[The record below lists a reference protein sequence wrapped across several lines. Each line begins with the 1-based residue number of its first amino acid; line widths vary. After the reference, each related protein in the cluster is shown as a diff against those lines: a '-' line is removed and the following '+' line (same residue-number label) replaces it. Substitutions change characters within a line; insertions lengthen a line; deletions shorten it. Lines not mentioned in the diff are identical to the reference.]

1 MVVDSYYSIYSINRT
16 CTLFRYWKEEQ
27 LMVLLKASDLVKQFG
42 NKHAV
47 NGINFQ
53 IEEGKCVSLLGPN
66 GAGKTTTLKMLA
78 GLLKPTSGSIEFKEK
93 KAKDLREFI
102 GYLPQSI
109 AFFNW
114 MSGKEFLVFAGQL
127 AKLDRKEAE
136 KRSEELLE
144 RVGLTAAKKRKIG
157 GYSGGMKQRLGLAQA
172 LIHRPKLLILDEP
185 VSALDPYGRR
195 EVLEMMREI
204 KEETTILFSTHVLHD
219 AEEISDDILI
229 MHDGEIAISGS
240 LESVMEAYQ
249 QPTLQIE
256 FKSLANDWLKSI
268 ASYSFVSEVN
278 IQGNKGSIKLSDMEN
293 GKQALLKDIVDKN
306 LQIRKFEMSQTT
318 LEDLF
323 MKVVKA

>member
-1 MVVDSYYSIYSINRT
+1 MA
-16 CTLFRYWKEEQ
+16 
-27 LMVLLKASDLVKQFG
+27 LLKASNLVKQFG
-42 NKHAV
+42 NIDAV
-47 NGINFQ
+47 NKIDFS
-53 IEEGKCVSLLGPN
+53 IEEGKCVALLGPN

-78 GLLKPTSGSIEFKEK
+78 GLLKPTSGSIEFKGK
-93 KAKDLREFI
+93 KGKDLREFI
-102 GYLPQSI
+102 GYLPQST

-114 MSGKEFLVFAGQL
+114 MSGMEFLVFAGQL
-127 AKLDRKEAE
+127 AKLGRKEAE
-136 KRSEELLE
+136 QRSEELLE
-144 RVGLTAAKKRKIG
+144 RVGLRDAKKRKIG

-185 VSALDPYGRR
+185 VSALDPHGRR

-229 MHDGEIAISGS
+229 MHDGEIAVSGS
-240 LESVMEAYQ
+240 LESVMKEYQ
-249 QPTLQIE
+249 QPILQIE
-256 FKSLANDWLKSI
+256 FESQADDWLKSI

-278 IQGNKGSIKLSDMEN
+278 IQGNKASILLTDMEK
-293 GKQALLKDIVDKN
+293 GKQALLKEIVDKN
-306 LQIRKFEMSQTT
+306 LPIRKFEMSQTT

>member
-1 MVVDSYYSIYSINRT
+1 
-16 CTLFRYWKEEQ
+16 
-27 LMVLLKASDLVKQFG
+27 MVLLKASDLVKQFG
-42 NKHAV
+42 NKYAV
-47 NGINFQ
+47 NGINFE

-185 VSALDPYGRR
+185 VSALDPHGRR

-229 MHDGEIAISGS
+229 MHEGEIAISGS

-249 QPTLQIE
+249 QPTLEIE
-256 FKSLANDWLKSI
+256 FESLANDWLKSI

-278 IQGNKGSIKLSDMEN
+278 IQGNKASIKLSDMEN